1 LWKLFAIAMSLFSKK
16 GVLMVYS
23 NDECGEEGGAE
34 EALTPFVISEV
45 QDALEKAKL
54 APVTHPPP
62 VAKKYFDDDDVC
74 IKLSDLPDN
83 YFDDLLDFDFSAPAK
98 KPKMRQ
104 LILLGTNS
112 YISGLIQH
120 YISDFSA
127 F

>member
-1 LWKLFAIAMSLFSKK
+1 MSLFSKK

-34 EALTPFVISEV
+34 EALAPVVVISEV
-45 QDALEKAKL
+45 QDALKKAEL
-54 APVTHPPP
+54 APVTSPPT
-62 VAKKYFDDDDVC
+62 VAEKYFDDDDVC
-74 IKLSDLPDN
+74 IKLSDLPVN

-112 YISGLIQH
+112 HISDLIQH
-120 YISDFSA
+120 YASDFSA